1 MSYAGSD
8 PYGVRLMS
16 GTLITCDS
24 AAKQIILHLDEG
36 RPGTHKFV
44 MRDVDESHVLVK
56 SVYVEELK
64 GLLQAELEKNTY
76 VADPAA
82 C

>member
-1 MSYAGSD
+1 MSSD
-8 PYGVRLMS
+8 PYGVRVMS

-44 MRDVDESHVLVK
+44 MRDSEWGRAQS
-56 SVYVEELK
+56 
-64 GLLQAELEKNTY
+64 
-76 VADPAA
+76 
-82 C
+82 